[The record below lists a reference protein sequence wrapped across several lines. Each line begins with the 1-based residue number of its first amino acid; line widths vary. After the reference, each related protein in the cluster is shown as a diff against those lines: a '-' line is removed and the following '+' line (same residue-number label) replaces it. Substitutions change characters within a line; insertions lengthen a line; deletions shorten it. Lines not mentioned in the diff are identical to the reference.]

1 MPFTWPG
8 TINWDVDVISN
19 EQCRED
25 VEFWI
30 SRVELYLNWTKANCT
45 NDTDCTAMQQ
55 QALDE
60 NLFAI
65 KQLDSFGK
73 PPSNILGLNVV
84 WLGSWDECINV
95 KAGKNYAGK
104 FFWINIAPDLKRMMM
119 SIDIDTEISCDGG
132 SQLRWSVCMPESC
145 GDELELVSTICF
157 VSSITEP
164 FQDITALFRSANN
177 DTDGLIEFC
186 NAHGHPTSAPKKN
199 GFCLFVGSLVIISSL
214 IDYLTESLQND
225 SYSCKRLRSVKTLLF
240 FSIYTNGAEILST
253 KKRAG
258 QIHSLNCIRAVSM
271 TWVVICHIIMLYQ
284 NGDNPL
290 DASAMKDYFLNEAF
304 LNGFP
309 AVDSFLFIG
318 GVLLGFLFFK
328 EMKQSPRSLTNPV
341 YWSLYYIHRYPKI
354 LINLIN
360 HICKSVLK
368 YHLYLTNFRLSIPY
382 FTFLGFYTIIWPY
395 VVKGPQK
402 ISSDIDYCK
411 KYWWRNVLYIT
422 NFFPSSKMCMIHTWY
437 LSTDMWIH
445 NFSPILLIPLVLS
458 PIVGGITA
466 LALMI
471 LTIGATYGVY
481 YKYDFPPTSTG
492 FAANLAADPEGFD
505 RFMKYVYTAPWIRY
519 IPNLIGILFGYILH
533 RIGNRRVRMNWVIA
547 LNCYQTSLIYFLTL
561 YEVKLEVSWKKL
573 FLVSIILW
581 IAAIAT
587 GIGCIYGL
595 HDYNRG
601 STTMNKFQSASYNVF
616 HRVGWSLA
624 LGWAVLACQWNKAGF
639 IKNFMEHGF
648 WMPLARLGYC
658 AYLVHFLVI
667 YTFFSQDRTVLHF
680 VGVPATY
687 MHVGLPC
694 FILSYAFAFVWSVC
708 IEIPFAK
715 LEKMI
720 TSIITGK
727 RPHTKEITKID
738 EKTMDSLAAA
748 VVSNSAVTYPYTSNA
763 LDNAHRKVNPWSTD
777 ELHGKNFFE
786 EKVSNSWKTDEI
798 QNQTNPDQSAS
809 TEEAVTKKEDA
820 GLHL

>member
-1 MPFTWPG
+1 MRYLVAVTFYCFIIHTSVTATKVLQLSSLPFQWPG

-145 GDELELVSTICF
+145 GDE
-157 VSSITEP
+157 
-164 FQDITALFRSANN
+164 DITALFRSANN

-186 NAHGHPTSAPKKN
+186 NAHGHPTSAPKKKFWFWMVC

-225 SYSCKRLRSVKTLLF
+225 SYSCKRLRSNLGVKTLLF

-341 YWSLYYIHRYPKI
+341 YWSLYYIHRY
-354 LINLIN
+354 
-360 HICKSVLK
+360 V
-368 YHLYLTNFRLSIPY
+368 RLSIPY

-533 RIGNRRVRMNWVIA
+533 RIGNRRVRMNW
-547 LNCYQTSLIYFLTL
+547 
-561 YEVKLEVSWKKL
+561 
-573 FLVSIILW
+573 LVSIILW

-777 ELHGKNFFE
+777 ELYGKNFFE